1 MGFSFTKTL
10 PYERLRSV
18 FHRPHEA
25 PIFVFGN
32 QKSGTTAIA
41 GLLAAATDETLISD
55 FLGAR
60 EPYLGPLLRGET
72 SVADFVTKNAWAFSA
87 RIVKEPS
94 LSFVAPGL
102 LDHFPKS
109 RAVFIVRDPWA
120 NIRSILGRLTMRGD
134 RDTPLRED
142 GKRLNPTWQS
152 ILTGRDL
159 GLLPDHY
166 IDVLAKRWVRAAQI
180 CEGLGDRVVALR
192 YEDFNRSKTQTI
204 AHLIGALG
212 LTARNDISNILNF
225 PFQRSGQSGQ
235 NLAEFFGPNLERVD
249 AICGETAARLGYQPP
264 SASTQPVAAE

>member
-1 MGFSFTKTL
+1 MGFSLAKTL
-10 PYERLRSV
+10 AYERIRAL
-18 FHRPHEA
+18 FYRPHQA
-25 PIFVFGN
+25 PTFVFGN

-41 GLLAAATDETLISD
+41 GLLAAATDETLIAD

-72 SVADFVTKNAWAFSA
+72 PVADFVAKNGWAFSA
-87 RIVKEPS
+87 PLMKEPS

-102 LDHFPKS
+102 LKHFPQS

-134 RDTPLRED
+134 RDIPLRED

-152 ILTGRDL
+152 ILAGRDL
-159 GLLPDHY
+159 GLPPGHY

-180 CEGLGDRVVALR
+180 RESLGDRVIALR
-192 YEDFNRSKTQTI
+192 YEDFNRSKTQTVD
-204 AHLIGALG
+204 HLIDALG

-235 NLAEFFGPNLERVD
+235 SVAEFFGPNLERID
-249 AICGETAARLGYQPP
+249 TICGETAARFGYESPRL
-264 SASTQPVAAE
+264 STQPVAAE